1 MSHQE
6 RIYRQGGIC
15 AQRNSTV
22 GVVST
27 SSDLFVYDMPLFTIP
42 NAGKINQKELT
53 FDLSG
58 MSYNDI
64 FTGTTNCFITN
75 SLSGTC
81 FNSID
86 WYTNIYENNYLI

>member
-1 MSHQE
+1 MSYQD

-27 SSDLFVYDMPLFTIP
+27 SSDIFLYDTPFFTIP
-42 NAGKINQKELT
+42 TAGKIIQKELS

-58 MSYNDI
+58 VSYNNLNV
-64 FTGTTNCFITN
+64 G
-75 SLSGTC
+75 
-81 FNSID
+81 
-86 WYTNIYENNYLI
+86 